1 MHYIAY
7 MIRYVDMFKALS
19 EETRLRAFRV
29 LVAAGEPLCVCELVD
44 VLRRPQYAISRVMG
58 RLRTA
63 GLVEEDRRG
72 RLMFYRLR
80 EEPFPLRLFETVAAI
95 SADESPFDQDL
106 DRLRWRLDLRQD
118 RRCVVT
124 YTVGYNP
131 PEYQSKEQEMADD
144 KQAVLFVCVHNSAR
158 SQMAEEY
165 LRHFAGDL
173 FEVESAGL
181 EPGKLNPNVV
191 EVMKE
196 EGIDISDK
204 ETRSVFDV
212 YTSGK
217 TFAYVVTVCS
227 REAEEGCPIFP
238 GPVRRLSWPFPDPS
252 EFEGTPEERVDKTR
266 QVRDA
271 IKEKV
276 RRFVAAIRE
285 NEKSKE
291 QASA

>member
-1 MHYIAY
+1 MHYLAY
-7 MIRYVDMFKALS
+7 MSRYVDMLKALS
-19 EETRLRAFRV
+19 EETRLRALRV

-44 VLRRPQYAISRVMG
+44 VLRRPQYAVSRVMG
-58 RLRTA
+58 QLRTA

-72 RLMFYRLR
+72 KLMFYRLSG
-80 EEPFPLRLFETVAAI
+80 EPFALRLFETVATI
-95 SADESPFDQDL
+95 PPDDSPFDQDL
-106 DRLRWRLDLRQD
+106 DRLRWRLDLRQEG
-118 RRCVVT
+118 RCVVT

-131 PEYQSKEQEMADD
+131 PEYQSKEKEMEGG
-144 KQAVLFVCVHNSAR
+144 KQTVLFVCVHNSAR

-181 EPGKLNPNVV
+181 EPGKLNPKVV

-196 EGIDISDK
+196 EGIDISGK

-212 YTSGK
+212 YKAGK
-217 TFAYVVTVCS
+217 TFTYVVTVCS
-227 REAEEGCPIFP
+227 REAEEDCPIFP
-238 GPVRRLSWPFPDPS
+238 GPLRRLNWPFPDPS
-252 EFEGTPEERVDKTR
+252 TFEGTPEEILRKTR
-266 QVRDA
+266 EVRNA
-271 IKEKV
+271 IKEEV